1 MLGMVGGAK
10 KRQAAKIVATITTAK
25 SWLIGKK
32 RNIKEMEIFWLEKK
46 SLKNELSDNV
56 VVVSVKNFET
66 VLSFLRIWLHL
77 LKKSLMEN
85 FIFCA
90 VKFIFSF

>member
-10 KRQAAKIVATITTAK
+10 KRQAAKIVAAITTAK

-32 RNIKEMEIFWLEKK
+32 RNITEMEIFWLEKK
-46 SLKNELSDNV
+46 SLKNELSDKV

-66 VLSFLRIWLHL
+66 ALSFLRI
-77 LKKSLMEN
+77 
-85 FIFCA
+85 
-90 VKFIFSF
+90 

>member
-1 MLGMVGGAK
+1 MVGGAK

-66 VLSFLRIWLHL
+66 ALSFLRI
-77 LKKSLMEN
+77 
-85 FIFCA
+85 
-90 VKFIFSF
+90 